1 MTRLR
6 EHEAGVRGGR
16 GKGGR
21 VKECRAISREEIDD
35 LKEDF

>member
-6 EHEAGVRGGR
+6 EHEAGVRGG
-16 GKGGR
+16 GGR
-21 VKECRAISREEIDD
+21 GGRAEEWRAISREERDD